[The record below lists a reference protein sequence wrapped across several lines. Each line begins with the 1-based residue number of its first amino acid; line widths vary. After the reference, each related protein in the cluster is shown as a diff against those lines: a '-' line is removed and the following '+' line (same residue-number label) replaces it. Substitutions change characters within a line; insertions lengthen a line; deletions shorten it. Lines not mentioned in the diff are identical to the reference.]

1 MDHQMI
7 ARAVEAAA
15 KAGWEE
21 IFPGEWSSRSERTLP
36 EQRDYR
42 DSVRPLVV
50 AALNKVVG
58 QLATE
63 RDYYRN
69 LLEHHGKCI
78 CDTNPATT
86 DGPDEFCPWHGRS
99 YTEILEWGEKQAE
112 RAARVEGLCLAP
124 VPRQDD
130 PHRRSACLLPE
141 GHTTAHSKPHSEV
154 LDSLHR
160 AQDERDR
167 LRAGW
172 CEHNKCPGNSVCCC
186 QTGEIERMAE
196 EMRQQRVAI
205 ARVEKLAQSWK
216 YDGRFGYDDG
226 SHAYGPDPE
235 GIVLDDAAHELI
247 KVLRGESE

>member
-1 MDHQMI
+1 MDQKMI
-7 ARAVEAAA
+7 ERAVKAAETA
-15 KAGWEE
+15 LLG
-21 IFPGEWSSRSERTLP
+21 RSLATTR
-36 EQRDYR
+36 
-42 DSVRPLVV
+42 VRQHEYLRIAVV

-58 QLATE
+58 SLATE
-63 RDYYRN
+63 RDYYRS

-112 RAARVEGLCLAP
+112 RAARVEGLCLDP

-196 EMRQQRVAI
+196 EMGQQRAAI
-205 ARVEKLAQSWK
+205 ARVEALLDEWTSEAGTGSRTA
-216 YDGRFGYDDG
+216 DVMGRQTITVDF
-226 SHAYGPDPE
+226 AVAE
-235 GIVLDDAAHELI
+235 VRKA
-247 KVLRGESE
+247 LRGESE